1 MTLLHLS
8 PALIG
13 DIEAGLG
20 LCLLLCLA
28 LGLWSLLAAGAEAEE
43 REEGRK

>member
-13 DIEAGLG
+13 EAGLG